1 MASCMFFLQR
11 KTKKSWPVVQS
22 DLIGSLL
29 IMTSTELSD
38 IMVNASFVKKH
49 ILQSDPM
56 DGKIGQLVKK
66 KKCICRLNLDIH
78 ILLKILQQLLGLA
91 GEETELYKRLSTIY
105 KSLCDTMDTYCV
117 FVTSLSWTLTYK
129 VCAFSC

>member
-1 MASCMFFLQR
+1 MLFLQR

-38 IMVNASFVKKH
+38 ILMVIASFVKKH

-66 KKCICRLNLDIH
+66 KKVHMQIKYI
-78 ILLKILQQLLGLA
+78 
-91 GEETELYKRLSTIY
+91 
-105 KSLCDTMDTYCV
+105 
-117 FVTSLSWTLTYK
+117 
-129 VCAFSC
+129 